1 MAICSGLSEAPD
13 RSSNAGHL
21 RERQARRTPIFLER
35 WRFAPNGGMIVP
47 GGDRAA
53 VPCRANKETRRA
65 WNQTRILQEET
76 VSEHVYKK
84 IELIGSSPNSI
95 DEAIEGAISR
105 ASKTTRNLDWF
116 EVDQIR
122 GQIVNGKVAH
132 YQVVMKV
139 GFRIDD

>member
-1 MAICSGLSEAPD
+1 MAASRPARHADFPRTLAVRAERGHDCPWR
-13 RSSNAGHL
+13 RS
-21 RERQARRTPIFLER
+21 
-35 WRFAPNGGMIVP
+35 
-47 GGDRAA
+47 AA
-53 VPCRANKETRRA
+53 VPCRANKEIRRA